1 MQIGVGLPTTLPGAD
16 GDLILNWARQADF
29 GPFTSL
35 AVLDRVVYE
44 SFDPLSTLAAAA
56 AVTSRVRLATTI
68 LISPLYNTVLL
79 GKMAATI
86 HALSE
91 GRLSLGVAVGVRRD
105 DYQSAGAQYQT
116 RGGRL
121 VEQLVSLRK
130 QWEDEGEASGTTPI
144 AATTLLPATPPM
156 ATAYRGN
163 TGPQLLIGGLSER
176 TFARVARYADGY
188 IHGGGPPRAF
198 ARAATKACSAW
209 VDAGRP
215 GLPHLWAQGYFALGD
230 EATIARGRQ
239 YLAHYYAF
247 TGHFAEKVVDGLLT
261 SPQAIAQFARGYAD
275 AGCDEL
281 VLFPTVAELPQL
293 RRLVEVV
300 DDLLPGG
307 PSVRRSREEPDTS
320 GKRGVSE

>member
-1 MQIGVGLPTTLPGAD
+1 MQIGVGLPTTLPRAD
-16 GDLILNWARQADF
+16 GDLILNWARQADL

-35 AVLDRVVYE
+35 AVLDRVVYQ

-91 GRLSLGVAVGVRRD
+91 GRLTLGIAVGARQD
-105 DYQSAGAQYQT
+105 DYQATGARFQS
-116 RGGRL
+116 RGSRL
-121 VEQLVSLRK
+121 VEQLVSLRN
-130 QWEDEGEASGTTPI
+130 QWADQGEV
-144 AATTLLPATPPM
+144 M
-156 ATAYRGN
+156 ATAKHGN
-163 TGPQLLIGGLSER
+163 TVPPLLIGGLSER

-188 IHGGGPPRAF
+188 VHGGGPPRAF
-198 ARAATKACSAW
+198 ARAAAKACSAW

-215 GLPHLWAQGYFALGD
+215 GLPQLWAQGYFALGD
-230 EATIARGRQ
+230 EATITRGRQ

-247 TGHFAEKVVDGLLT
+247 TGHFAERIVEGLLT

-281 VLFPTVAELPQL
+281 VLFPTVAESEQL
-293 RRLVEVV
+293 RRLAEVV
-300 DDLLPGG
+300 DGLPNDHQ
-307 PSVRRSREEPDTS
+307 VDQSREEPGSS
-320 GKRGVSE
+320 GERGVDQ

>member
-44 SFDPLSTLAAAA
+44 SFDPLSTLAAAT

-68 LISPLYNTVLL
+68 LISPLYNTAVL

-91 GRLSLGVAVGVRRD
+91 GRLTLGIAVGARRD
-105 DYQSAGAQYQT
+105 DYQAAGAKYQT
-116 RGGRL
+116 RGSRL
-121 VEQLVSLRK
+121 IEQLVGLRK
-130 QWEDEGEASGTTPI
+130 QWESEGGVMAPTQPGNSGPE
-144 AATTLLPATPPM
+144 
-156 ATAYRGN
+156 
-163 TGPQLLIGGLSER
+163 LLIGGLSER

-188 IHGGGPPRAF
+188 VHGGGPPRAF
-198 ARAATKACSAW
+198 ARAAAKACSAW
-209 VDAGRP
+209 VDSGRP

-230 EATIARGRQ
+230 EATIARGRE

-247 TGHFAEKVVDGLLT
+247 TGHFAERIVDGLLT

-281 VLFPTVAELPQL
+281 VLFPTVAELSQL
-293 RRLVEVV
+293 HLLAKVV
-300 DDLLPGG
+300 DGLLPGD
-307 PSVRRSREEPDTS
+307 PSVKQSREEAGS
-320 GKRGVSE
+320 SEERGVDQ

>member
-16 GDLILNWARQADF
+16 GDLILNWARQADL

-44 SFDPLSTLAAAA
+44 SFDPLCTLAAAA

-91 GRLSLGVAVGVRRD
+91 GRLSLGVAVGARRE
-105 DYQSAGAQYQT
+105 DYQAAGAPYQS
-116 RGGRL
+116 RGSRL

-130 QWEDEGEASGTTPI
+130 QWENEGEASGTTPV
-144 AATTLLPATPPM
+144 AATASLPNTPPM
-156 ATAYRGN
+156 TTTNGGDS
-163 TGPQLLIGGLSER
+163 GPELLIGGLSER

-188 IHGGGPPRAF
+188 VHGGGPPRAF
-198 ARAATKACSAW
+198 ARAAAKACSAW

-247 TGHFAEKVVDGLLT
+247 TGYFAGRIVDELLT

-281 VLFPTVAELPQL
+281 VLFPAVAELPQL
-293 RRLVEVV
+293 RRLAEVV
-300 DDLLPGG
+300 DALLPGDPG
-307 PSVRRSREEPDTS
+307 ARRSSEEPGS
-320 GKRGVSE
+320 GGGTDE

>member
-16 GDLILNWARQADF
+16 GDLILNWARQADL

-56 AVTSRVRLATTI
+56 GVTSRVRLATTI

-86 HALSE
+86 QALSE
-91 GRLSLGVAVGVRRD
+91 GRLSLGIAVGARRD
-105 DYQSAGAQYQT
+105 DYRATGAQYQS
-116 RGGRL
+116 RGSRL

-130 QWEDEGEASGTTPI
+130 QWEDEGEASGTIPTTAQLSVMPPI
-144 AATTLLPATPPM
+144 AWTEH
-156 ATAYRGN
+156 GHI
-163 TGPQLLIGGLSER
+163 GPELLIGGLSER

-188 IHGGGPPRAF
+188 VHGGGPPRAF
-198 ARAATKACSAW
+198 ARAAAKACSAW

-247 TGHFAEKVVDGLLT
+247 TGHFAERIVDGLLT
-261 SPQAIAQFARGYAD
+261 TPQAIAQFARGYAD

-281 VLFPTVAELPQL
+281 VLFPTVANLSQL
-293 RRLVEVV
+293 HRLAEVV
-300 DDLLPGG
+300 DGLPGE
-307 PSVRRSREEPDTS
+307 SRVEAA
-320 GKRGVSE
+320 GQ